1 MRAKEAR
8 ELSDFSLEEI
18 KKKKQI
24 KKSLKKIFNKI
35 QKETSKG
42 SYRVYL
48 KLDTLTQD
56 QQACLESLGYKV
68 CLADFV
74 SYMNSYISWEE

>member
-1 MRAKEAR
+1 MKAKEAR

-35 QKETSKG
+35 EKEANKG

-48 KLDTLTQD
+48 KLDTLSQD
-56 QQACLESLGYKV
+56 QQTYLESLGYKV
-68 CLADFV
+68 CLSDFV
-74 SYMNSYISWEE
+74 SYMNSYISWEK